1 MHVPVNTPTK
11 CLDCHTPITMLVV
24 SLVFFCPIHQPSFID
39 DILIMSTLYP
49 HYIPH
54 FPLYLHY
61 IPIMYVCE
69 YKYIYIYKEIDR

>member
-11 CLDCHTPITMLVV
+11 CTMLVV
-24 SLVFFCPIHQPSFID
+24 SLVFVCPIHQPSFIG

-61 IPIMYVCE
+61 IPIMYVYVFMYLCVYTYR
-69 YKYIYIYKEIDR
+69 YKQIDR